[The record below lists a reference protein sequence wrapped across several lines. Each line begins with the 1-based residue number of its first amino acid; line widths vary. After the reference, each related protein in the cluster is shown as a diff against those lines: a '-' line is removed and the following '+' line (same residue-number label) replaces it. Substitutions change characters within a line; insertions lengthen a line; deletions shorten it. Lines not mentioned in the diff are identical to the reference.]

1 MARILFVEDEE
12 EVLSTLVKFFQR
24 EGFDVQ
30 GARGGKAALEIMERF
45 PPDIAILDVML
56 HEGPDGSNG
65 MNGYEVC
72 KALRDRGFE
81 RPVIF
86 LTARTTEEDKLL
98 GFKLGAD
105 DYVTKPYSL
114 LVLKARIDATLRRAG
129 GARSLFKFGD
139 TEVDLDNYE
148 IRRPDKTERLSNR
161 ERDLLRY
168 FIENRGKIIPRDQL
182 LRKVWDYNTGIATRT
197 VDTHVLTVRKK
208 LGDSAQNPRFIQT
221 LHGVGYQ
228 FIAEEG

>member
-86 LTARTTEEDKLL
+86 LTARVEEDSSWVQARRGRLRH
-98 GFKLGAD
+98 GHARCSCSGAHRQ
-105 DYVTKPYSL
+105 TAP
-114 LVLKARIDATLRRAG
+114 RRRAS
-129 GARSLFKFGD
+129 RSLFKFGD
-139 TEVDLDNYE
+139 TGVDSTLRDPAARQDRAPRTASA
-148 IRRPDKTERLSNR
+148 ICSATSSRPRQDHPAR
-161 ERDLLRY
+161 
-168 FIENRGKIIPRDQL
+168 
-182 LRKVWDYNTGIATRT
+182 
-197 VDTHVLTVRKK
+197 
-208 LGDSAQNPRFIQT
+208 SAAPK
-221 LHGVGYQ
+221 GVGLNRHRD
-228 FIAEEG
+228 ADGRRTC